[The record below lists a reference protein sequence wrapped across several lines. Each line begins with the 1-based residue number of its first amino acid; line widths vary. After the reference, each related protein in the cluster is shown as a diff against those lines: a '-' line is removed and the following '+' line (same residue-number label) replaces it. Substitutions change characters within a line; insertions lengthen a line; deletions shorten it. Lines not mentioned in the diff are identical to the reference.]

1 MINCYFYLI
10 SNGEY
15 NLQLQ
20 RLRNDPNAIYGTVD
34 EEGIYAT
41 ADIEGIYEMVTPT
54 IAIYIAKPQAPTS
67 DMVMQF
73 SIGTQLCDR
82 SLVYMYIG
90 PETLHAN
97 KLYVAVFC

>member
-10 SNGEY
+10 SNGDY

-73 SIGTQLCDR
+73 SIGTQLYDM
-82 SLVYMYIG
+82 YM
-90 PETLHAN
+90 L
-97 KLYVAVFC
+97 